1 MREIFPE
8 LLWIGNARDARDVK
22 GVLDQGFTAVVD
34 LALEEPP
41 IQFPRDI
48 VYCRLPLLDGDE
60 NHPAVL
66 QTALITVARFLEGE
80 LPTLVACSG
89 GMSRSPAIVAGALAL
104 AQACPLTVSM
114 QQVAETGPCDVAPG
128 LWNEIQ
134 HLLQQGGPEAY
145 SG

>member
-22 GVLDQGFTAVVD
+22 GVLDRGIIAVVD

-41 IQFPRDI
+41 ISFPRDI

-134 HLLQQGGPEAY
+134 HLL
-145 SG
+145 